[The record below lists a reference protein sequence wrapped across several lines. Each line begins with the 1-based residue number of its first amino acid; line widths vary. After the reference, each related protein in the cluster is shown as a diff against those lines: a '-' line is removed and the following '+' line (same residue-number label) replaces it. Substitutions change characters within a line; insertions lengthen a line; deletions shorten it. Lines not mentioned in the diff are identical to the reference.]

1 MNHQTRS
8 WLWLCAGLV
17 LALVCANG
25 QTPDLSSEI
34 ESGGMKRT
42 FLVHVPANAGKTKS
56 LPLVIVLHGGGG
68 QGSRLNGL
76 TGFNK
81 LADQQNF
88 YVVYPD
94 GIDRNWNDGRS
105 TVRRQDVDDVKFF
118 SELIEHLANTYGID
132 RQRVYATGISNGGMM
147 SLRLAC
153 ELSDKIAAVASI
165 AANLPAELQPRCRP
179 ARPVSVL
186 MISGTADP
194 LMPFGGGDIA
204 TMGGRGMGG
213 KVISAQETT
222 EFWAK
227 QNRTTAKPVVTE
239 LPDIDPNDSTRVR
252 RAVFSKGAQGSEVVF
267 YTITNGGHTWPGGFQ
282 YLGEAI
288 IGKTSRDLQASETVL
303 GFFWGH
309 KRRS

>member
-1 MNHQTRS
+1 MKHLGRTCS
-8 WLWLCAGLV
+8 MLCLG
-17 LALVCANG
+17 LALTLIWANG
-25 QTPDLSSEI
+25 QSPDLGGEI
-34 ESGGMKRT
+34 ESGGLKRT
-42 FLVHVPANAGKTKS
+42 FLVHVPANANKTKP

-68 QGSRLNGL
+68 QGSRINGL

-81 LADQQNF
+81 LADRQNF

-94 GIDRNWNDGRS
+94 GLERNWNDGRS
-105 TVRRQDVDDVKFF
+105 TVRRKDVDDVKFL
-118 SELIEHLANTYGID
+118 SELIEHLAKNYAID

-186 MISGTADP
+186 MISGTDDP

-222 EFWAK
+222 DFWAK
-227 QNRTTAKPVVTE
+227 RNRTAAKPVITE
-239 LPDIDPNDSTRVR
+239 LPDVDPQDGTRVR
-252 RAVFSKGAQGSEVVF
+252 RAVFSKGAQDSEVVF
-267 YTITNGGHTWPGGFQ
+267 YTIANGGHTWPGGFQ
-282 YLGEAI
+282 YLAESI
-288 IGKTSRDLQASETVL
+288 IGKTSRDMNASETVME
-303 GFFWGH
+303 FFMRH
-309 KRRS
+309 KRAP

>member
-8 WLWLCAGLV
+8 LLWMCAGLMFT
-17 LALVCANG
+17 LVCANG
-25 QTPDLSSEI
+25 QTPNLSGEI
-34 ESGGMKRT
+34 ESGGIRRT
-42 FLVHVPANAGKTKS
+42 FVVHVPASAGKVKS

-68 QGSRLNGL
+68 QGSRMNGL
-76 TGFNK
+76 TNFNK
-81 LADQQNF
+81 LADQQSF

-94 GIDRNWNDGRS
+94 GIDHNWNDGRS
-105 TVRRQDVDDVKFF
+105 TVRRKDVDDVKFL
-118 SELIEHLANTYGID
+118 SELIEHLAKNYGID

-194 LMPFGGGDIA
+194 LMPFDGGDIA

-222 EFWAK
+222 DFWAK

-239 LPDIDPNDSTRVR
+239 LPDVDPNDGTRVR
-252 RAVFSKGAQGSEVVF
+252 RAVFSKGTQGSEVVF

-288 IGKTSRDLQASETVL
+288 IGKTSRDLNASETVL
-303 GFFWGH
+303 EFFRGH
-309 KRRS
+309 NRRP